1 MKIFIFVLFSFFLIS
16 ANAKSICGTIKST
29 TGDVSAT
36 PRLPKKKV
44 GAKIY
49 SNSKITTGP
58 EGSVVIAL
66 PGINIL
72 EVHGGSKV
80 QITRCSFNKKS
91 LSTVVEMKLEKGE
104 MSAKALT
111 KSKRASVKMV
121 VRTPNSHLTTAQA
134 EFDLVYDDIT
144 RKSEVSV
151 YTGSV
156 SFSLQTKKEK
166 LGTMEVSEAET
177 AYVYPGS
184 EPAKRK

>member
-1 MKIFIFVLFSFFLIS
+1 MKIFILVLFLFSFTS
-16 ANAKSICGTIKST
+16 ANAKFVCGTIKSA
-29 TGDVSAT
+29 TGDVTAS
-36 PRLPKKKV
+36 PRLAKKKT

-49 SNSKITTGP
+49 SQSKITTGP
-58 EGSVVIAL
+58 EGTVQIAL

-72 EVHGGSKV
+72 EIHGGSQV
-80 QITRCSFNKKS
+80 QITRCSFNKKT
-91 LSTVVEMKLEKGE
+91 LSTIVELNLKKGE

-111 KSKRASVKMV
+111 KSKRASVRMV
-121 VRTPNSHLTTAQA
+121 VRTPNSHLTTTQA

-166 LGTMEVSEAET
+166 LGTMEISEAET